1 MSDMSNMS
9 DKKLHTLRYLSYW
22 LYVLC
27 TIGIPIIL
35 VSWQYDIFK
44 KIGSLQ
50 LTAYGIILVIIVLF
64 IFKGHLK
71 RAIEEMETS
80 VIKTVLLNISKLLP
94 WLVCWLIITF
104 LSDTMARVRFII
116 FWSVLGNFGAMFID
130 IWHTTLYQECKS
142 RKRGK

>member
-1 MSDMSNMS
+1 MSDMSN
-9 DKKLHTLRYLSYW
+9 KKLYTLRYLSYW

-35 VSWQYDIFK
+35 ISWQYDIFK

-50 LTAYGIILVIIVLF
+50 LTAYGIISVIIVLF
-64 IFKGHLK
+64 ICRGHLK
-71 RAIEEMETS
+71 RAIEEMDTS
-80 VIKTVLLNISKLLP
+80 ILKTVLLNISKLLP
-94 WLVCWLIITF
+94 WLACWFIITF
-104 LSDTMARVRFII
+104 MSDTMARVRFII

-142 RKRGK
+142 RERG